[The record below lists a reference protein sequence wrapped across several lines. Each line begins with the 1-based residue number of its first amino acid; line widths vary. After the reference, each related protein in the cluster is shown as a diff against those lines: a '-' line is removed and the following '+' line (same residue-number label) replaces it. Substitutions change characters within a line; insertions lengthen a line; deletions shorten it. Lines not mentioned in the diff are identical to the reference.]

1 MNCLEF
7 CKWLENRDIH
17 DISEADRALRHAAG
31 CQKCATLIRMDEQLD
46 TLIRQAMQRV
56 DMPDGLSGSID
67 LSLERM
73 SDRSGG
79 RKYAFYGICSAVAAL
94 MAIVFIAFLFS
105 PTLPSL
111 DDMGRYMVV
120 DHRSH
125 DDSSLTIDRLD
136 EIHLLVDLNIDHSQ
150 VQGEVPAGS
159 VFIGGRLCPLGKNC
173 LALHLVFIHQGKRIS
188 LYIIEEK
195 DVAFPRSA
203 ERYQLVNEG
212 GENIRFWKK
221 GQYVYGMIG

>member
-7 CKWLENRDIH
+7 TDWLENRDIH

-31 CQKCATLIRMDEQLD
+31 CRKCAALLRMDEKLD

-56 DMPDGLSGSID
+56 DMPDRLPDGID
-67 LSLERM
+67 LSLERV
-73 SDRSGG
+73 SSRSGG

-94 MAIVFIAFLFS
+94 MAVFFVAFLFV
-105 PTLPSL
+105 PRLPSI
-111 DDMGRYMVV
+111 DDMAGYMVV
-120 DHRSH
+120 DHTSH
-125 DDSSLTIDRLD
+125 DDSSLTINRLE
-136 EIHLLVDLNIDHSQ
+136 EIPLLVDHAIDHGR
-150 VQGEVPAGS
+150 VQSEVPAGS
-159 VFIGGRLCPLGKNC
+159 VFIGGRLCPLGRDC

-195 DVAFPRSA
+195 DVTFPRSA
-203 ERYQLVNEG
+203 EHYQLLHEG

-221 GQYVYGMIG
+221 GKFVYGMIG